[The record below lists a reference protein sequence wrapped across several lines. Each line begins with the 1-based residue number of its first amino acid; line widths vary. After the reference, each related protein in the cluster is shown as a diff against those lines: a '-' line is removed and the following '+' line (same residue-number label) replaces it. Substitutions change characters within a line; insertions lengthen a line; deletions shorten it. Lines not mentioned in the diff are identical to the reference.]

1 MRINYL
7 QYIKKCYN
15 KIGDKKVEGISDI
28 VNMISD
34 IVNIKKLNNDDV
46 FSLIEVMKNKSSHQ
60 VRPAGN

>member
-15 KIGDKKVEGISDI
+15 KIGDKKVEG
-28 VNMISD
+28 ISD

>member
-28 VNMISD
+28 I
-34 IVNIKKLNNDDV
+34 NIKKLNNDDV